1 MSMFGPKLGT
11 WWVSSK
17 IDPRW
22 DKTGRGYGLVST
34 GGPDDMMTWIA
45 HCEKEFGNPPEDAEM
60 GFMKD

>member
-1 MSMFGPKLGT
+1 MGAFGPKLGT

-22 DKTGRGYGLVST
+22 NKQGRGCGLVTS
-34 GGPDDMMTWIA
+34 GGPSEAWDWI
-45 HCEKEFGNPPEDAEM
+45 EKATEEFGEEPADLEI